1 MNDQKIENQLNL
13 ALEATEEEREK
24 SVVLNT
30 GYDREERTWELI
42 VKYTGDLERI
52 ASENIQVTRLLNEYA
67 ILVVPELLI
76 GWLADI
82 PEIEYIEKPKRLYF
96 ARANGKR
103 ASCMTP
109 VQRPPLSLT
118 GRGVLVAVLD
128 SGADYRHPEFRN
140 LDGTTRI
147 RALWDQTA
155 EGTPPPGYYV
165 GTEYTQEQLNE
176 ALTREGLTQQEAV
189 REASDEGLMQQ
200 GAVRETSGE
209 MLARQNALP
218 VSRDVSGHGT
228 GVLAIAAGNN
238 GVAYESEILVVKL
251 GSPKADSF
259 PRTTELMMGINYVI
273 EKALEYRMPVAIN
286 ISFGNTYGSHTGK
299 SLLETYIDDI
309 SNLWKSV
316 FCVGSGNEGAAA
328 GHAGGRLA
336 AGEIQNVEF
345 AVGNYEPTLSL
356 QIWKNYVDTFDIFLI
371 HPNGTVLGPFYERPA
386 TQRYRAGRTELLV
399 YYGEPS
405 PYSVEQEI
413 YVDFLP
419 LGDYIDSGVWNVRLV
434 PGRIVDGSYQ
444 MWFPSSAATGS
455 ATRFLR
461 PRESDTLTIPST
473 ASNVIT
479 VGAYNTATDAYAD
492 FSGRGSEDGGALKP
506 SLAAPGVNIETAAPD
521 GRYVSQTGTSFATPF
536 VTGAA
541 ALLMQYGVVD
551 GEDPFLYGEKVKA
564 YLQRG
569 ARPLPGFREYP
580 NNQVGYGSICV
591 ENSLPK

>member
-67 ILVVPELLI
+67 ILVVPESLI

-176 ALTREGLTQQEAV
+176 ALAREGLTQQEAV

-200 GAVRETSGE
+200 GAVRKTSGE

-356 QIWKNYVDTFDIFLI
+356 QIWKNYVDTFDIFLV

-580 NNQVGYGSICV
+580 NNQVGYGAICV
-591 ENSLPK
+591 ENSLPG

>member
-67 ILVVPELLI
+67 ILVVPESLI

-176 ALTREGLTQQEAV
+176 ALTWEGLTQQEAV

-251 GSPKADSF
+251 GSPRADSF

-356 QIWKNYVDTFDIFLI
+356 QIWKNYVDTFDIFLV

-580 NNQVGYGSICV
+580 NNQVGESVIIVPG
-591 ENSLPK
+591 

>member
-67 ILVVPELLI
+67 ILVVPESLI

-251 GSPKADSF
+251 GSPRADSF

-356 QIWKNYVDTFDIFLI
+356 QIWKNYVDTFDIFLV

-551 GEDPFLYGEKVKA
+551 GEDPVLYGEKVKA

-569 ARPLPGFREYP
+569 ARPLPGFGAYP
-580 NNQVGYGSICV
+580 NNQVGYGALCVRDSI
-591 ENSLPK
+591 PG